1 MPLEKSRMKLSNA
14 IRRRLVADIACTVL
28 AAAALAIIA
37 SLVGPAQAGE
47 LGRPQLPYAVGL
59 PITAYV
65 AAQDGIGLEMQF
77 QNEAASG
84 FVIVEFGP
92 AFGALSLARISGT
105 KRFANTA
112 SLTVSLDVTRA
123 PLTTSFAGQPPPLRA
138 FEPLGA
144 IAQPA
149 RPSLG
154 VEYNFSAQILG
165 SAVFSAHDVV
175 GVSARYADTAA
186 DQLVQL
192 DGFRGF
198 QLSELLQLNTR
209 VKLGH
214 RAIVANNGSEYFA
227 IPSVNLTYMR
237 RNALDLEVEI
247 GGRLGVLTN
256 DLATENSREVFMF
269 AGFSKQF

>member
-1 MPLEKSRMKLSNA
+1 MPLEKNRMRLSNA
-14 IRRRLVADIACTVL
+14 IRRRLLADIAC
-28 AAAALAIIA
+28 AALCAAGLALIA
-37 SLVGPAQAGE
+37 SLAGPAQAEE
-47 LGRPQLPYAVGL
+47 LGPPQLPHAVGL

-77 QNEAASG
+77 QNAAASG
-84 FVIVEFGP
+84 FVIVEYGP

-112 SLTVSLDVTRA
+112 SLTVSLDVSRA
-123 PLTTSFAGQPPPLRA
+123 PLTTAEPPVLTHLRA
-138 FEPLGA
+138 FEPLGL
-144 IAQPA
+144 IEQPA

-165 SAVFSAHDVV
+165 NAVFSAHDVV

-186 DQLVQL
+186 DQLVQF

-198 QLSELLQLNTR
+198 QLSEALQLNTR

-247 GGRLGVLTN
+247 GGRLGTLTN

>member
-1 MPLEKSRMKLSNA
+1 MKLSNA
-14 IRRRLVADIACTVL
+14 IRRRLVADIACAVL

-37 SLVGPAQAGE
+37 SLVGPAQAEE

-59 PITAYV
+59 PISAYV
-65 AAQDGIGLEMQF
+65 VDQDGIGLEMQF
-77 QNEAASG
+77 QNEAVSG
-84 FVIVEFGP
+84 FVIVEYGP
-92 AFGALSLARISGT
+92 AFGALSSARISGT

-112 SLTVSLDVTRA
+112 SLTISVDVSRA
-123 PLTTSFAGQPPPLRA
+123 PLTTTFTAWEATELPRLRA
-138 FEPLGA
+138 FEPLGV
-144 IAQPA
+144 IEQPA
-149 RPSLG
+149 PRSLG
-154 VEYNFSAQILG
+154 AEYNFSAQILG
-165 SAVFSAHDVV
+165 NAVLSSRGVV
-175 GVSARYADTAA
+175 GVSARYTDTAA

-198 QLSELLQLNTR
+198 QVSEALRLNTR
-209 VKLGH
+209 VKFGH
-214 RAIVANNGSEYFA
+214 REIVANNGSEYFA

-247 GGRLGVLTN
+247 GGRLGTLTN